1 MTTQQYAI
9 DYIRKSYCNEIQTL
23 CDSNT
28 ESKMEDWL
36 LFNSVFSRLGEN
48 AIAGLIQTKGENQ
61 FKIVFKF
68 SKYINYLSIHEHIIY
83 QSLTSIQSYCPHF
96 SRSYGII
103 SSKTNK
109 NYKAEN
115 PFHIEEFSHGIT
127 NDILLIEHYDNKPK
141 LNQYLLNPNV
151 SENIIFSAI
160 KQVLLGLCFA
170 QRKIKFVHYDLHAS
184 NIFMDRCSPNIV
196 FLYVVDDYNQF
207 YIAPKGHFPIIF
219 DFGFSYTNDVENN
232 NMRCTLAHSNTGHTS
247 NVFDWVVDAKNFLV
261 SVSSTLVKTR
271 EDSKKIKKL
280 RNVVKNIFSP
290 LKIALDNGWN
300 KGKNKSASDIIADT
314 FGKLTKIKSELFR
327 SRTYECIDIIQSLI
341 ILPFDNQDYTDIKL
355 NYYSFLTEW
364 VKIEKEFISKI
375 YMLSILKDIVDSAN
389 SLRSSY
395 FDSETRHGSIDF
407 FKDAVYEAISSVSK
421 FCRPKNI
428 NFELMLGSILLLA
441 NNIEGIFFTI
451 SNESEEEKNKMYS
464 KLMFSSL
471 EQIFASIEVLF
482 QEEFV
487 FKNNTEILI
496 FDSVKENTKKF
507 KLSLSQ
513 TECINQLSNL
523 VKGTYIYDLYKS
535 SIEIPI

>member
-1 MTTQQYAI
+1 
-9 DYIRKSYCNEIQTL
+9 
-23 CDSNT
+23 
-28 ESKMEDWL
+28 
-36 LFNSVFSRLGEN
+36 
-48 AIAGLIQTKGENQ
+48 
-61 FKIVFKF
+61 
-68 SKYINYLSIHEHIIY
+68 
-83 QSLTSIQSYCPHF
+83 
-96 SRSYGII
+96 
-103 SSKTNK
+103 
-109 NYKAEN
+109 
-115 PFHIEEFSHGIT
+115 
-127 NDILLIEHYDNKPK
+127 
-141 LNQYLLNPNV
+141 
-151 SENIIFSAI
+151 
-160 KQVLLGLCFA
+160 
-170 QRKIKFVHYDLHAS
+170 
-184 NIFMDRCSPNIV
+184 
-196 FLYVVDDYNQF
+196 
-207 YIAPKGHFPIIF
+207 
-219 DFGFSYTNDVENN
+219 
-232 NMRCTLAHSNTGHTS
+232 
-247 NVFDWVVDAKNFLV
+247 
-261 SVSSTLVKTR
+261 
-271 EDSKKIKKL
+271 
-280 RNVVKNIFSP
+280 
-290 LKIALDNGWN
+290 
-300 KGKNKSASDIIADT
+300 
-314 FGKLTKIKSELFR
+314 
-327 SRTYECIDIIQSLI
+327 
-341 ILPFDNQDYTDIKL
+341 
-355 NYYSFLTEW
+355 
-364 VKIEKEFISKI
+364 
-375 YMLSILKDIVDSAN
+375 MLSILKDIVDSAN